1 MFWYGAMIYLLPVW
15 MKLLCTHTHNL
26 SAAFTAQLSI
36 FPSFLKLS
44 VGVHFWLFT
53 LGNFSWESNCVT
65 LAGIHATAVRI
76 CWWALQRDWWEF
88 MFIHSHGADIYSED
102 IYSMGKW
109 KFVLSIFK
117 KKKKKARVNSAK
129 SCILLWIFWSSHC
142 CNCLFHG
149 NYIPIPHKNGAI
161 KWTLTAKPI

>member
-15 MKLLCTHTHNL
+15 MKLLCTHTHTICL
-26 SAAFTAQLSI
+26 QLSLHNCL
-36 FPSFLKLS
+36 FPSFLKLL

-102 IYSMGKW
+102 IYSMGKR
-109 KFVLSIFK
+109 KFVLSILEK
-117 KKKKKARVNSAK
+117 KKQE
-129 SCILLWIFWSSHC
+129 
-142 CNCLFHG
+142 
-149 NYIPIPHKNGAI
+149 
-161 KWTLTAKPI
+161 WTLLNHAYSYESSGVVIVATVYFMETTYPYLTRTVLLNEH